1 MPNIRLLSS
10 IVAEI
15 HLIQF
20 SFVVLKGPSNC
31 SKHADNPKGEVSRD
45 ELESS
50 RQGSHMESLQAV
62 IGGDLRGRPDPRGE
76 AVGPHTCGRRR

>member
-1 MPNIRLLSS
+1 MPNIRLLSL

-31 SKHADNPKGEVSRD
+31 RNRAVGPKGEVSGD

-50 RQGSHMESLQAV
+50 RQGGRMEGLQVAH
-62 IGGDLRGRPDPRGE
+62 GSDLRGRPDP
-76 AVGPHTCGRRR
+76 

>member
-1 MPNIRLLSS
+1 MPNARLLSS

-15 HLIQF
+15 SLIQF

-31 SKHADNPKGEVSRD
+31 RNHAVGPKGEVSGD

-50 RQGSHMESLQAV
+50 WQGGRIETLQAANEC
-62 IGGDLRGRPDPRGE
+62 DLRGRPD
-76 AVGPHTCGRRR
+76 T

>member
-10 IVAEI
+10 VVAEI
-15 HLIQF
+15 SQIQF

-31 SKHADNPKGEVSRD
+31 RNRAVDPKGEVSGD

-50 RQGSHMESLQAV
+50 RQGSRLEGLQAV
-62 IGGDLRGRPDPRGE
+62 NGSDLRGRPDP
-76 AVGPHTCGRRR
+76 